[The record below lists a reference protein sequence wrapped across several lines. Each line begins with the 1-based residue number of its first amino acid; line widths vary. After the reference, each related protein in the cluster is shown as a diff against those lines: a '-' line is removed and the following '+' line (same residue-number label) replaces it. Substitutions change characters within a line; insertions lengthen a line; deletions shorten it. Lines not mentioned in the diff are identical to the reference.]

1 MSCYA
6 PQLLCC
12 VPLSVW
18 LHCHTSWLILP
29 NSSPDG
35 ASSVLCLPKQICTLF
50 ISLQQLQAY
59 GCNTAHSC
67 SSSWSAS
74 HSKQVAKTGV
84 WVWKQFG
91 DASFMDDKI
100 GSTAS
105 IWKIRCNKK
114 IVVPTLTRA
123 TLESKISLLRETR
136 FKTEYALIKHMVE
149 NL

>member
-1 MSCYA
+1 
-6 PQLLCC
+6 
-12 VPLSVW
+12 
-18 LHCHTSWLILP
+18 
-29 NSSPDG
+29 
-35 ASSVLCLPKQICTLF
+35 
-50 ISLQQLQAY
+50 
-59 GCNTAHSC
+59 
-67 SSSWSAS
+67 
-74 HSKQVAKTGV
+74 
-84 WVWKQFG
+84 
-91 DASFMDDKI
+91 MDDKI